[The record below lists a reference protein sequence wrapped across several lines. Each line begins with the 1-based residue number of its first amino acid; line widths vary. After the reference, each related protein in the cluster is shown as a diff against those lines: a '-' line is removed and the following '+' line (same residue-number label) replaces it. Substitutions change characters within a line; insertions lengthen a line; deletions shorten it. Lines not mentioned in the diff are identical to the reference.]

1 MSLTTLIKTNLWISR
16 TKKLVIVYL
25 FITGLYLIKQTNKFF
40 EEKEIAFLRRN
51 FPLKYSLI
59 ISILIVY
66 DKGGQNEIEY
76 SITTAL
82 QGTTRITSYI
92 FLWDHD
98 DKIIVSDIDGTI
110 TKSDVWGQVLPIF
123 GRDWSQ
129 DGVADLFTAI
139 ERNHY
144 KFMYLSA
151 RAIGQSKITR
161 DLLKNIN
168 QDGFTLPEGGLIESN
183 KKFHF

>member
-1 MSLTTLIKTNLWISR
+1 MGS
-16 TKKLVIVYL
+16 
-25 FITGLYLIKQTNKFF
+25 
-40 EEKEIAFLRRN
+40 
-51 FPLKYSLI
+51 
-59 ISILIVY
+59 
-66 DKGGQNEIEY
+66 NEIEY

-92 FLWDHD
+92 FLWNYD

-110 TKSDVWGQVLPIF
+110 TRSDVWGQVLPIF

-129 DGVADLFTAI
+129 EGVADLFTAI
-139 ERNHY
+139 ERNKY

-161 DLLKNIN
+161 DLLNNIN
-168 QDGFTLPEGGLIESN
+168 QDGFTLPEG
-183 KKFHF
+183 KFKRNWILLAYYLVLQMRHLS

>member
-1 MSLTTLIKTNLWISR
+1 MNDQTVAPKVEAKILFKHRSNTATSGVDFNEFMLKKDLYRKSTRLSSSIIEKLNL
-16 TKKLVIVYL
+16 KM
-25 FITGLYLIKQTNKFF
+25 G
-40 EEKEIAFLRRN
+40 A
-51 FPLKYSLI
+51 
-59 ISILIVY
+59 
-66 DKGGQNEIEY
+66 NEIEY

-92 FLWDHD
+92 FMWNYD

-139 ERNHY
+139 ERNQY

-151 RAIGQSKITR
+151 RAIGQSRITR

-168 QDGFTLPEGGLIESN
+168 QNGYTLPEG
-183 KKFHF
+183 FF